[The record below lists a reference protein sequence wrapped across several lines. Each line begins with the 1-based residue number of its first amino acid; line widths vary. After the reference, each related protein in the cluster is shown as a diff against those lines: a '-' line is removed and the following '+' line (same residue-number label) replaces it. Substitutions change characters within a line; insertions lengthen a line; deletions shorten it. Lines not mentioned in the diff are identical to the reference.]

1 MEKERVRYM
10 LLICHDCADFCN
22 KICHGQTPSPTNED
36 TKREQVARWSVF
48 PTSAIHKSRQSQW
61 REQSEAA

>member
-36 TKREQVARWSVF
+36 TKREQVAR
-48 PTSAIHKSRQSQW
+48 
-61 REQSEAA
+61 